1 MGGIPYRTSVDDI
14 IQFFL
19 PEVQCSSARIILNR
33 DERPSGE
40 AVAEFET
47 EFEARSVELV
57 FNMGQHWPLFVARH
71 LQTKK
76 VHNNNQ
82 KDISAS

>member
-57 FNMGQHWPLFVARH
+57 FFNMGQHWPLFVYFW
-71 LQTKK
+71 LQGIYK
-76 VHNNNQ
+76 Q
-82 KDISAS
+82 